1 MKFSETFSSTTRT
14 LINFDLY
21 LPAVMIRYKG
31 VVQIHHA
38 MGEYVGR
45 YRRFAEYLVI
55 FRVMECLYIIMNKDI
70 LVLVMQQ

>member
-45 YRRFAEYLVI
+45 YRR
-55 FRVMECLYIIMNKDI
+55 CLLYTSRC
-70 LVLVMQQ
+70 V